1 MVRYAMSDDQNTQ
14 RPGILVKNSGE
25 PFQLT
30 NVNVHGVAAK
40 ACKEGEQAEIWTRLA
55 ITSDERNFHRIAENL
70 CGVIDHAA
78 QQVGVFPALKRADTI
93 LLIIKSDN
101 SAQLWVDTAA
111 VAMHAMMKRD
121 MEAGSPVFEGD
132 IGDITG
138 MDFPLIEFA
147 PDDRVLCIFRQGWR
161 FGMYFDF
168 NPNGNFD
175 RPLMAKCLGM
185 LLRNLRYRHLYDTV
199 SDQAAFDQLVAR
211 GWFPFVEMIADFGK
225 LASAVEAGFDLTE
238 TENSLCE
245 AFNEERLGH
254 MLARWLVKPH
264 FRSRE
269 DMLRQVIG
277 AYSAGLFAPTIK
289 TILTEIEGILA
300 DAYRQA
306 HGKSASVKVLLDYA
320 IKSAEERAGAPNTL
334 LFSAAFAHYLKAS
347 TFMNFDPKGPKG
359 NAGSRHAVGHG
370 AADPATYTRVR
381 ALQAILTL
389 DQLAF
394 YT

>member
-1 MVRYAMSDDQNTQ
+1 M
-14 RPGILVKNSGE
+14 VKNSGE
-25 PFQLT
+25 PFHLT

-40 ACKEGEQAEIWTRLA
+40 ASRQGEQAEIWTRLA
-55 ITSDERNFHRIAENL
+55 ITSDEHNFHRIADNL
-70 CGVIDHAA
+70 CGVIDYAA
-78 QQVGVFPALKRADTI
+78 QQDGIFPALKRADTI
-93 LLIIKSDN
+93 LLIMKPDN
-101 SAQLWVDTAA
+101 SAQLWVDTVA

-121 MEAGSPVFEGD
+121 MAAGSVVFEGD

-147 PDDRVLCIFRQGWR
+147 PDDRVLCIFRQDWR

-185 LLRNLRYRHLYDTV
+185 LLRNLRYRHLYDAL
-199 SDQAAFDQLVAR
+199 SDQAAFTQLVAA
-211 GWFPFVEMIADFGK
+211 GWFPFVEIIGEFGQ
-225 LASAVEAGFDLTE
+225 LASAIEAGFDLTE
-238 TENSLCE
+238 IEAALCN
-245 AFNEERLGH
+245 AFDAERLDRIVT
-254 MLARWLVKPH
+254 RWLAKPH
-264 FRSRE
+264 FSNRE
-269 DMLRQVIG
+269 EILRQAIG
-277 AYSAGLFAPTIK
+277 AYNAGLFAPTIK

-334 LFSAAFAHYLKAS
+334 LFSAAFAHYLKTS